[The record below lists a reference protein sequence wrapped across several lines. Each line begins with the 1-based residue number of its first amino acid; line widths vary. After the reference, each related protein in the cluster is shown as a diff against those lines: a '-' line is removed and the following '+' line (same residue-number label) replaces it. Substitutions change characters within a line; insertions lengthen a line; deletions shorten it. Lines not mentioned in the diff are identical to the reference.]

1 MTQSDISPGSHG
13 KYLGVLICY
22 PRTPF
27 NEPRGWGHEAAR
39 VHCTCRRRRGRTATR
54 RVCAAA
60 RAARSII
67 GLRKKWRK
75 DLRGGHVTCVYFRN
89 VCCCN
94 CSNRYGTAASAA
106 ERIYLRCSLVGSSG
120 TYTYT
125 LRIDFGAPRIT
136 LIGSNEIDLKVERL
150 DDALIIATLNPL
162 PTVKL
167 EWKMSDLPDWP
178 DTAAK
183 IQFRLNRITGDA
195 AVDYLRQQQTTRTGV
210 DWAIVMDG
218 LSQKG
223 TCSKSERAF

>member
-1 MTQSDISPGSHG
+1 MS
-13 KYLGVLICY
+13 LG
-22 PRTPF
+22 
-27 NEPRGWGHEAAR
+27 GGAM
-39 VHCTCRRRRGRTATR
+39 RRREFIALVGGAAVALPRA
-54 RVCAAA
+54 VCAQQPA
-60 RAARSII
+60 
-67 GLRKKWRK
+67 
-75 DLRGGHVTCVYFRN
+75 LRGLLSACGKNGVRTFAVGTLRASIFGMFGAAIAAT
-89 VCCCN
+89 VI
-94 CSNRYGTAASAA
+94 GTAASAA

-183 IQFRLNRITGDA
+183 IQFRMNRITGDA
-195 AVDYLRQQQTTRTGV
+195 GVDYLRQQQTTRTEV

>member
-1 MTQSDISPGSHG
+1 MS
-13 KYLGVLICY
+13 LG
-22 PRTPF
+22 
-27 NEPRGWGHEAAR
+27 GGAM
-39 VHCTCRRRRGRTATR
+39 RRREFIALVGGAAVALPRA
-54 RVCAAA
+54 VCAQQPA
-60 RAARSII
+60 
-67 GLRKKWRK
+67 
-75 DLRGGHVTCVYFRN
+75 LRGLLSACAVGTLRASIFGMFVAAIAATVI
-89 VCCCN
+89 
-94 CSNRYGTAASAA
+94 GTAASAA

-195 AVDYLRQQQTTRTGV
+195 GVDYLRQQQTTRTGV

>member
-1 MTQSDISPGSHG
+1 MS
-13 KYLGVLICY
+13 LG
-22 PRTPF
+22 
-27 NEPRGWGHEAAR
+27 GGAM
-39 VHCTCRRRRGRTATR
+39 RRREFIALVGGAAVALPRA
-54 RVCAAA
+54 VCAQQPA
-60 RAARSII
+60 
-67 GLRKKWRK
+67 
-75 DLRGGHVTCVYFRN
+75 LRGLLSACGKNGVRTFAIGTLRASIFGMSVAAIAAT
-89 VCCCN
+89 VI
-94 CSNRYGTAASAA
+94 GTAASAA

-162 PTVKL
+162 PTVKV
-167 EWKMSDLPDWP
+167 EWKMSDLP

-195 AVDYLRQQQTTRTGV
+195 GVDYLKRQQTTSTGV